1 MLKVKVKTLEH
12 FDNSFALPKYETEGA
27 AGADIRAS
35 LPADIR
41 EEGMILKPGEKA
53 LIPTGL
59 SMEIPFGYEVQVRPR
74 SGLSFKT
81 GLMVVNSPGT
91 IDCDYR
97 GEVKIIL
104 GNLGT
109 KAELISHG
117 DRVAQL
123 ILAPVT
129 QGIYEIASDD
139 LSETQRGAGGFGSTG
154 VN

>member
-1 MLKVKVKTLEH
+1 
-12 FDNSFALPKYETEGA
+12 
-27 AGADIRAS
+27 
-35 LPADIR
+35 
-41 EEGMILKPGEKA
+41 
-53 LIPTGL
+53 
-59 SMEIPFGYEVQVRPR
+59 
-74 SGLSFKT
+74 
-81 GLMVVNSPGT
+81 MVVNSPGI

-117 DRVAQL
+117 DCVAQL